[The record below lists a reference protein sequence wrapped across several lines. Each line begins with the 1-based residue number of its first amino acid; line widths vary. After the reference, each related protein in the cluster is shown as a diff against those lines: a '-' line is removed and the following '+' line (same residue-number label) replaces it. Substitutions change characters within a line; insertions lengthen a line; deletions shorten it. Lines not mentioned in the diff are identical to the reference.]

1 MAMDIIKKTL
11 SGNGVGNPYKY
22 AAGLSAVWQNHL
34 SKLHGPDCRML
45 IPKEHGQLRR
55 LKESL
60 GMNTATEV
68 VEYAIQNW
76 GTFGRKAAENVGSST
91 FPPKPCVG
99 WLLKYQ
105 ATAVTMLHG
114 ELQSIAKKQAEEEQ
128 AKKEGQAK
136 EAAKSLQELKAKEPS
151 TTLLLLTKEQANA
164 FFYMLEDP
172 ANEAWADSVT
182 EKYGDWRPANKTE
195 KGIPCDIEFK
205 KAS

>member
-1 MAMDIIKKTL
+1 MDMKKTL
-11 SGNGVGNPYKY
+11 SRNAVDNQLKNS
-22 AAGLSAVWQNHL
+22 AGLSAVWQNHL
-34 SKLHGPDCRML
+34 LKLHGPDCRML
-45 IPKEHGQLRR
+45 IPKEHGQLKR

-60 GMNTATEV
+60 GMKTATEV
-68 VEYAIQNW
+68 IEYAIQNW

-105 ATAVTMLHG
+105 ATAVTMLHE
-114 ELQSIAKKQAEEEQ
+114 ELQSIAKKQAAEEQ
-128 AKKEGQAK
+128 AKKEAQAK
-136 EAAKSLQELKAKEPS
+136 EAANSLQELKAKEPS

-164 FFYMLEDP
+164 FLYMLEDP
-172 ANEAWADSVT
+172 ANEAWVDSVE
-182 EKYGDWRPANKTE
+182 EKYGDWRPAHKNE